1 MGLCDVGSNFESMT
15 EFKNTSFIILFLN
28 ISGMD
33 RDLQVEA
40 LRKDLMAALEEKG
53 NGKEEDKEEIK
64 RLLEALELMKEQPE
78 IREGWSKDDELLYN
92 SKCKPRKAHVPNWK
106 TESEF
111 NNSTSERLDS
121 SGKNLCA
128 SIEDVL
134 QNESPPVTN
143 KSIKESL
150 PWKGVIE
157 KNFKK

>member
-1 MGLCDVGSNFESMT
+1 
-15 EFKNTSFIILFLN
+15 
-28 ISGMD
+28 MD

-53 NGKEEDKEEIK
+53 SGKEEDKEEMA

-78 IREGWSKDDELLYN
+78 IREEWSKDDELLYN
-92 SKCKPRKAHVPNWK
+92 SKWKSRKAHVPNWK

-111 NNSTSERLDS
+111 KNSTGEQLDS
-121 SGKNLCA
+121 SGKNLGA
-128 SIEDVL
+128 LTEEEVL
-134 QNESPPVTN
+134 QKESPPVAA

-157 KNFKK
+157 KNFRK